1 MKIDLHIH
9 SKHSKRPSQWILQ
22 KLGCPESFTEPM
34 QLYRVARE
42 KGMSLVTIT
51 DHNTIDGC
59 LEIAEL
65 QDTFISEEVT
75 TYFPEDGCKVH
86 VLVYDIDLGIHHEIQ
101 KIRKSIYDLVKYLE
115 SNGIFHAV
123 AHPLFSIN
131 DRLTIDHFE
140 KLLLLFKNFEQ
151 NGARSAD
158 QNKTLAWVLSFL
170 DQDEV
175 KRLAGKHGIVP
186 SSPEPWRKNLIGGS
200 DDHSSLN
207 IARTH
212 TEVERAA
219 TLHEFMKGIEEG
231 RGKVAG
237 RSSSPLTLAHNLY
250 GIAYQFYKN
259 RLDLDRHIRRDPFLH
274 FLDRFLHNGPEREG
288 GLMNR
293 IHTFWRHRK
302 PGRFRAEN
310 TWAIQDSLRHEMG
323 KLMWEDPDFR
333 QIARSENGDGNRTAQ
348 NWFRFVNGVCNNV
361 LRQFADHLFEHL
373 SGANLFNIFHSIGSA
388 GALYAL
394 LGPYFLSYSL
404 FSKDRAFT
412 QDLQEVLAKEKTMD
426 SNPPRAMKVGHF
438 TDTYHE
444 VNGVALTLQQQVRL
458 ASKSHKDLRVIT
470 CEALSDQEAPGV
482 RNFRPVGVCDLP
494 EYPELKLAYP
504 PFLEM
509 LNYCYEEGFTHIHSA
524 TPGPVGLAALAIA
537 RILRLPISGTYHTAL
552 PQYAWH
558 LTGDGNVQDVV
569 WRFTV
574 WYYDQLDVI
583 YVPSRSTERELT
595 QKGISNEKIRI
606 FPRGVN
612 LERFHPAKRNVVQ
625 LMGRFQ
631 LNRALRLLYVG
642 RVSKEKNLSLLARA
656 FRSLLETGADVQL
669 VVVGDGPYLGE
680 LKEELAGTPTTFTG
694 YLEGDELAM
703 VYASCDLFVFPST
716 TDTFG
721 NVVLE
726 AQASGVPVI
735 VTDMGGPQ
743 ENVLPDM
750 TGIVIQG
757 DSEEA
762 LLNGLL
768 SLVGN
773 PDRLRT
779 MGHAAR
785 SYMEERS
792 FGHAFDET
800 WAMYE
805 RSREAP
811 QSPRPYAKAS

>member
-1 MKIDLHIH
+1 MKIDLHVH

-22 KLGCPESFTEPM
+22 KLGCPESFTEPTH
-34 QLYRVARE
+34 LYRVARE

-59 LEIAEL
+59 LEIA
-65 QDTFISEEVT
+65 DRPGTFISEEVT
-75 TYFPEDGCKVH
+75 TYFPEDGCKIH
-86 VLVYDIDLGIHHEIQ
+86 VLVHDIDPRIHQEIQ
-101 KIRKSIYDLVKYLE
+101 KLRENIYDLVKYLE
-115 SNGIFHAV
+115 SGGIFHAV
-123 AHPLFSIN
+123 AHPLFSVN

-140 KLLLLFKNFEQ
+140 KLLLLFRNFEQ

-158 QNKTLAWVLSFL
+158 QNETLAWLLSSL
-170 DQDEV
+170 DQKEM
-175 KRLAGKHGIVP
+175 KWLAEKHGIVP

-212 TEVERAA
+212 TEVEHAA
-219 TLHEFMKGIEEG
+219 TLHEFIKGMEEG
-231 RGKVAG
+231 RGKLAG
-237 RSSSPLTLAHNLY
+237 RSSTPLTLAHNLY

-259 RLDLDRHIRRDPFLH
+259 KLDLDRHVRRDPFLH
-274 FLDRFLHNGPEREG
+274 FFDRFLQNGPETDG
-288 GLMNR
+288 GIMSR
-293 IHTFWRHRK
+293 IHTLWRYRK
-302 PGRFRAEN
+302 PGRVRVEN
-310 TWAIQDSLRHEMG
+310 TWAIQDALRHETG
-323 KLMWEDPDFR
+323 KLIWDDPDFR
-333 QIARSENGDGNRTAQ
+333 EIARSDNGDGNRTAQ
-348 NWFRFVNGVCNNV
+348 NWFRFVNGVSNNV

-373 SGANLFNIFHSIGSA
+373 SGANLFNIFQSIGSA
-388 GALYAL
+388 GSLYAV

-412 QDLQEVLAKEKTMD
+412 RDLQEAVAKEK
-426 SNPPRAMKVGHF
+426 SIASPSPRAIKVGHF

-470 CEALSDQEAPGV
+470 CETLSEPEAAGV
-482 RNFRPVGVCDLP
+482 KNFRPVGVCDLP

-524 TPGPVGLAALAIA
+524 TPGPVGLVALAIA

-558 LTGDGNVQDVV
+558 LTGDGNVQDIV

-574 WYYDQLDVI
+574 WYYDQLEVI
-583 YVPSRSTERELT
+583 YVPSRSTEQELT
-595 QKGISNEKIRI
+595 QKGISKEKIRL
-606 FPRGVN
+606 FPRGVD
-612 LERFHPAKRNVVQ
+612 LERFHPAKRNMAQ
-625 LMGRFQ
+625 LRARFQ
-631 LNRALRLLYVG
+631 LSGALKLLYVG
-642 RVSKEKNLSLLARA
+642 RVSREKNLPLLARV
-656 FRSLLETGADVQL
+656 FRSLLETGVDVQL
-669 VVVGDGPYLGE
+669 VVVGDGPYLEE
-680 LKEELAGTPTTFTG
+680 LKEELEGTPTVFTG
-694 YLEGDELAM
+694 YLVGDDLAM
-703 VYASCDLFVFPST
+703 VYASCDLFVFPSA

-735 VTDMGGPQ
+735 VTDLGGPQ

-750 TGIVIQG
+750 TGMVVQG

-762 LLNGLL
+762 LLKGLL
-768 SLVGN
+768 SLVNN

-779 MGHAAR
+779 MGLAAR

-792 FGHAFDET
+792 FAHAFDET
-800 WAMYE
+800 WAMY
-805 RSREAP
+805 RHSRETP
-811 QSPRPYAKAS
+811 DSQPPYAKAS